1 MYKINLTQNTN
12 LLPLQYIT
20 IQGGVHMYSKFSIP
34 IKVLQNISG
43 VCSYL
48 SLEITLP
55 NFSIGILVPP
65 LLLSEEMYQQTK
77 NTYKFV
83 ILGPD
88 FRITYPTL
96 HFKGEIELHGVISP
110 VQGEINLQTK
120 TGFISRA

>member
-1 MYKINLTQNTN
+1 MY
-12 LLPLQYIT
+12 P
-20 IQGGVHMYSKFSIP
+20 KFSIP

-55 NFSIGILVPP
+55 NFSIGILIPP
-65 LLLSEEMYQQTK
+65 VLLSEEMYQQTK

-83 ILGPD
+83 IIGPNLKIIYPLLY
-88 FRITYPTL
+88 FR
-96 HFKGEIELHGVISP
+96 GEIELHDVISP

-120 TGFISRA
+120 TGFISRT